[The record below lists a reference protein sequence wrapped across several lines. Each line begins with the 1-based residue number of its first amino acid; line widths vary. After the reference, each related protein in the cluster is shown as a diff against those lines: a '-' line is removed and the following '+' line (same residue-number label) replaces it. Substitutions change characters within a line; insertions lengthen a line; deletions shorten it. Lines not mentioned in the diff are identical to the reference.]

1 MCECAFV
8 CECARA
14 AVGGCGAG
22 QGEAGAVRHGGTVE
36 WGAYLCVHAALGGVV
51 VVVVSFKC
59 PTFAGAVAHRTVVG

>member
-1 MCECAFV
+1 
-8 CECARA
+8 
-14 AVGGCGAG
+14 
-22 QGEAGAVRHGGTVE
+22 VE